1 MDLVT
6 QAALGAVVAEGALGR
21 RLGARAALLGAG
33 VGLLPDADAL
43 LRPLLDDLGDLTW
56 HRSLTHSALFCL
68 AAPWAF
74 GAALARWGPRAQDGG
89 EAIGARAWALV
100 VGVVFATH
108 VLLDCCT
115 TWGTQV
121 GWPLSQRP
129 VAFCSV
135 SVIDP
140 VVTLPLLVGLALA
153 LRWRRERPSRRWVSL
168 CGLGLA
174 LGYLLTLGEVKLH
187 MERLW
192 RAELEGRGLEARR
205 LFSKPTL
212 GNGLL
217 WRLVAEVEEPD
228 GGRSYWIGYRSLL
241 DSASGVDLVRRE
253 PRGEAAV
260 RKEPALAA
268 LLDAPRTR
276 RLLQVCGDWVSLVP
290 EPREGEEAVYVRDV
304 RYGQWAAWT
313 REETPYV
320 FAYRVSHAQSTGE
333 ARIEV
338 LPRIKVS
345 EELRRS
351 YMGRI
356 RGAR

>member
-6 QAALGAVVAEGALGR
+6 QAALGAVVAEAALGR

-33 VGLLPDADAL
+33 LGLLPDADAL

-68 AAPWAF
+68 AAPPLL
-74 GAALARWGPRAQDGG
+74 GAALARWGPRGVSPANG
-89 EAIGARAWALV
+89 EPEPVLARSWALV
-100 VGVVFATH
+100 VGVILLTH

-121 GWPLSQRP
+121 GWPLTNAP

-140 VVTLPLLVGLALA
+140 LATLPLLVGLALA
-153 LRWRRERPSRRWVSL
+153 LRWSRERPSRRWVSL
-168 CGLGLA
+168 CGAGWA
-174 LGYLLTLGEVKLH
+174 LGYLLALGGLKLH

-192 RAELEGRGLEARR
+192 RAELTGRGVEAQRV
-205 LFSKPTL
+205 FSKPTL

-217 WRLVAEVEEPD
+217 WRLVADD
-228 GGRSYWIGYRSLL
+228 GESYWVGYRSLL
-241 DSASGVDLVRRE
+241 DSAAGVEIVRRV
-253 PRGEAAV
+253 PRRDELL
-260 RKEPALAA
+260 PARPT
-268 LLDAPRTR
+268 PRLE
-276 RLLQVCGDWVSLVP
+276 RLLQVCGGWVALDRPEPGSLV
-290 EPREGEEAVYVRDV
+290 VQDL

-313 REETPYV
+313 RDETPYV
-320 FAYRVSHAQSTGE
+320 FAYRVTLEGPT
-333 ARIEV
+333 RIEV

-351 YMGRI
+351 YLRRI